1 MSNDQRNHRNS
12 WKAWVAANGRL
23 HVHAEIFVSDNTI
36 TDQLDKQTSQ
46 GYSEDELMLEVTPK
60 LVPGHERLE
69 VKYHEDLDSP
79 FRYKTV
85 SISSDNEPIG
95 AIKEVEESRA
105 GQATV

>member
-1 MSNDQRNHRNS
+1 MSNDQRNHRNT

-23 HVHAEIFVSDNTI
+23 HVHAEIFVADKSI
-36 TDQLDKQTSQ
+36 SYQLDKQDQQ
-46 GYSEDELMLEVTPK
+46 GYPEDELMLEVTPK

-79 FRYKTV
+79 FKYKTV
-85 SISSDNEPIG
+85 SISSNNQPIG
-95 AIKEVEESRA
+95 AIEEVEESRA